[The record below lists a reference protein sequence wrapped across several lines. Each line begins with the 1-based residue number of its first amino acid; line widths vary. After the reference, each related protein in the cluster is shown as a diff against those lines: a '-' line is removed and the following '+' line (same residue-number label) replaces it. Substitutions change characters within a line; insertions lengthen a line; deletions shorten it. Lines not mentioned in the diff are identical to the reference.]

1 MTCCSIVQEDDAVES
16 TVSIGRSRGFTDAAL
31 RECVERAEACLSSQH
46 ECQKPSGTSDAEK
59 DWASSHYRISSLV
72 GSTKCSL
79 FT

>member
-1 MTCCSIVQEDDAVES
+1 MTFCSIVQDDAVES
-16 TVSIGRSRGFTDAAL
+16 TVSIGRSRGFILDGAL
-31 RECVERAEACLSSQH
+31 RECVERAEACLSSQY

-59 DWASSHYRISSLV
+59 DWASSHYRISSVV